1 VPKSPKTRPEPKSL
15 LLEIG
20 CEELPAGFI
29 QPALEQLKTLAR
41 DGLAGARIPAAAI
54 QALGTPR
61 RLALLVEGLADR
73 QEAQTRE
80 LTGPAVRVAFDADG
94 NPTNAARGF
103 AKSAGIPVESLE
115 RITTPKGEYLL
126 ARVHDAGKPTQEIL
140 PGLLPAWVTGIQF
153 PKTMHWNGSGRFAR
167 PVRWLLALWDGDVVS
182 FECFGIQAGRRSR
195 GHRTLS
201 PDWFEIKSADRY
213 VATLREHGVLAS
225 PEERSEQVQSL
236 VKQAAATKGGKAIQ
250 DRELVEEVANLIEW
264 PDAILGNF
272 DERYLELPAPIVIT
286 AMRAHQRYFA
296 VEKDGGTLLPH
307 FVAIRNGRGEGKDS
321 IRRGNE
327 AVLRARLE
335 DARFYWENDRKAGLE
350 NKVQEL
356 KKIVWHE
363 KLGSVYDRTQR
374 IVQLA
379 EELAREL
386 APKSRDV
393 VSRAAYLSKADL
405 ASEMI
410 RSGKEFAGL
419 EGVAGAEYAAAQ
431 GEPPAV
437 VRAIREHI
445 LPRSP
450 SDPLPS
456 SIEGSIL
463 ALADRLDV
471 IVGGFRAGLTV
482 TGSQDPYGLRRAGNG
497 IVRIL
502 LEKGLRLDVQAL
514 ATWLGGLYDRAGIAA
529 RSGEADFAEF
539 WSQRVASALEE
550 KGIPY
555 DTAAAVLAVRPGDP
569 LDVLAR
575 AKAIEAI
582 RRTEDFE
589 GLMIGYRRATNILKS
604 APPGEVTASGQPL
617 AERPEAFSDKAEADL
632 HLETKMARQAV
643 ETYLQSPEPDY
654 QALLRHLLGLKPSI
668 DRFFEAV
675 MVMAEDPTARK
686 RRLAILEG
694 VRQTFIRIAEFS
706 ALPTAPGQKTV

>member
-1 VPKSPKTRPEPKSL
+1 MPKSL

-29 QPALEQLKTLAR
+29 QPALEQLSALAR
-41 DGLAGARIPAAAI
+41 DGLSGARIAAPNV
-54 QALGTPR
+54 QVMGTPR
-61 RLALLVEGLADR
+61 RLALLAEGVADR
-73 QEAQTRE
+73 QSAETRE

-94 NPTNAARGF
+94 NPTPAARGF
-103 AKSAGIPVESLE
+103 ARNAGIPVESLE
-115 RITTPKGEYLL
+115 RIKTAKGEYLL
-126 ARVHDAGKPTQEIL
+126 ARVHDPGKPTREIL
-140 PGLLPAWVTGIQF
+140 PTLLPAWITSIQF
-153 PKTMHWNGSGRFAR
+153 PKTMHWNGTGRFAR
-167 PVRWLLALWDGDVVS
+167 PVRWLIALWDGEVLPFES
-182 FECFGIQAGRRSR
+182 FALRSGTRSR

-201 PDWFEIKSADRY
+201 PDWLEIKSADRY
-213 VATLREHGVLAS
+213 ASVLRENYVLPSVA
-225 PEERSEQVQSL
+225 ERCREVVKL
-236 VKQAAATKGGKAIQ
+236 VNEAAAAKGGRALT
-250 DRELVEEVANLIEW
+250 DPELVEEVANLIEW
-264 PDAILGNF
+264 PDAVLGHF
-272 DERYLELPAPIVIT
+272 EERYLELPAPIVIT

-296 VEKDGGTLLPH
+296 VEGKDRKLLPH
-307 FVAIRNGRGEGKDS
+307 FVAVRNGKGEAKDP

-327 AVLRARLE
+327 VVLRARLE

-350 NKVQEL
+350 RKVEEL
-356 KKIVWHE
+356 KGIVWHE
-363 KLGSVYDRTQR
+363 KLGSVYERMQR
-374 IVQLA
+374 IVQVA
-379 EELAREL
+379 EELARQV
-386 APKSRDV
+386 APRSRDTV
-393 VSRAAYLSKADL
+393 ARAAYLSKADL

-419 EGVAGAEYAAAQ
+419 EGIAGAEYAAAE

-437 VRAIREHI
+437 ALAIREHI

-450 SDPLPS
+450 GDPIPS
-456 SIEGSIL
+456 SIEGAIL
-463 ALADRLDV
+463 ALADRLDI

-502 LEKGLRLDVQAL
+502 LEKGIRLDVTAL
-514 ATWLGGLYDRAGIAA
+514 ASWLGAIYDRSGITS
-529 RSGEADFAEF
+529 RSGETEFRDF

-569 LDVLAR
+569 LDVMAR
-575 AKAIEAI
+575 ARAIEAI

-589 GLMIGYRRATNILKS
+589 GLMIGYRRAANILKS
-604 APPGEVTASGQPL
+604 APQGEVAASGQPL
-617 AERPEAFSDKAEADL
+617 AERPEAFGHKAEADL

-654 QALLRHLLGLKPSI
+654 PALLRHLLGLKPSI

-675 MVMAEDPTARK
+675 MVMAEDPVARK
-686 RRLAILEG
+686 RRLAILEE
-694 VRQTFIRIAEFS
+694 VRQTFTRLGDFS
-706 ALPTAPGQKTV
+706 ALPSAPGQKTV